1 MIAVSVLDVVELHRD
16 GERIPVRPGKTTE
29 VLIRLAL
36 EAGVMVRTERL
47 IEDLWAD
54 EAVGHGAQHAA
65 DEGVAVAAGV
75 GRRRAR

>member
-1 MIAVSVLDVVELHRD
+1 MWSSCTATASAS
-16 GERIPVRPGKTTE
+16 PCAAGKTAE

-54 EAVGHGAQHAA
+54 EAVAHGAQHAA

-75 GRRRAR
+75 G